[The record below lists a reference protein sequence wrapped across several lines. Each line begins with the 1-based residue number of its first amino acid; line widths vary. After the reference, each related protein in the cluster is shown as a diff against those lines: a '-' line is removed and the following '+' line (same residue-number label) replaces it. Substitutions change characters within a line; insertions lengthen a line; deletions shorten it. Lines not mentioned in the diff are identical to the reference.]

1 MNPYSNTYYK
11 YKVGME
17 IELNHEFDYNR
28 AIVTELDW
36 HQEKDEPLLIVAI
49 IHNDKP
55 KTAPKDERWIYFNQ
69 VRRIIK

>member
-1 MNPYSNTYYK
+1 MGKYPDIYYK

-17 IELNHEFDYNR
+17 IELNHEFDYKR
-28 AIVTELDW
+28 GIVTQLDW
-36 HQEKDEPLLIVAI
+36 HEGKNKPLLIVAI

-55 KTAPKDERWIYFNQ
+55 RTAPKDERWVNFNQ